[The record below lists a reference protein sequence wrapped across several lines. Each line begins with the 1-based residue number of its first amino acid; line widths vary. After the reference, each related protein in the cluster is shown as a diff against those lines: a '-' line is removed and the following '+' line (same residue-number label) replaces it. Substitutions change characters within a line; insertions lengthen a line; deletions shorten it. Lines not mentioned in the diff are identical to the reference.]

1 MKREG
6 KRRGAKR
13 WIVWGML
20 ALIILYALA
29 AIVPYAFPPSAAP
42 EEVAVMISADA
53 VDGGGER
60 AAILE
65 TGEEALW
72 GRLYLIES
80 AQQRLRMASYLY
92 ACDESGERI
101 GAALLRAADRGVKV
115 EILVDGLIGA
125 INFGGKDLPYAL
137 GTHENIEIRY
147 YNPLNLLDPDG
158 INARLHE
165 KYLMA
170 DERLLILG
178 GRNIS
183 DEFLTPMGHPSYND
197 DRDVMLWADV
207 PGPGTG
213 VSQMNAY
220 FDALWTSVYTAPHFD
235 TSGNAAALATVRAEM
250 EGLLAETEA
259 EKEAWFARIET
270 AGFAVSVE
278 RTMLLHNPV
287 EPEAKAP
294 LLLDALGCLMAGAK
308 ERVWLQSPYFVLNGH
323 MQSVLAGASSDGAQ
337 VRLYTNSISSGN
349 NIVASADYLW
359 QKGRVTAIGGEL
371 YESQKDYSS
380 HTKCLLIDDA
390 ISVFGSFNFDMRSA
404 YIDTEVML
412 AVYSEELNARLAEK
426 IAGVQACSLQVTEGG
441 YEDSSTVAPQEM
453 AFGKRAMIYLLSP
466 FLFLIRYLL

>member
-1 MKREG
+1 MKKER
-6 KRRGAKR
+6 KKRGAKR
-13 WIVWGML
+13 WILRGVL
-20 ALIILYALA
+20 ALVIVYALA
-29 AIVPYAFPPSAAP
+29 AIAPYAFPPSAAP
-42 EEVAVMISADA
+42 ADVEAMISAEGAA
-53 VDGGGER
+53 VGGER

-80 AQQRLRMASYLY
+80 AQKRLRMASYLY

-125 INFGGKDLPYAL
+125 INFRGRDLPYVL
-137 GTHENIEIRY
+137 GAHENIEIRY
-147 YNPLNLLDPDG
+147 YNPLNVLDPDG

-170 DERLLILG
+170 DESCLILG

-183 DEFLTPMGHPSYND
+183 DEFLTPVGHPSYND

-220 FDALWTSVYTAPHFD
+220 FDALWTSAYTVSRFE
-235 TSGNAAALATVRAEM
+235 TGGNADTTAAAQADM
-250 EGLLAETEA
+250 ERLLAETEA
-259 EKEAWFARIET
+259 EKETWFALIE
-270 AGFAVSVE
+270 AEGFTVPVE
-278 RTMLLHNPV
+278 RTVLLHNPV

-294 LLLDALGCLMAGAK
+294 LLLDALGCLMSGAK

-323 MQSVLAGASSDGAQ
+323 MQSALAGASAGGAQ

-349 NIVASADYLW
+349 NIMASADYLW
-359 QKGRVTAIGGEL
+359 QKGRVTAVEGTL
-371 YESQKDYSS
+371 YESQKAYSS
-380 HTKCLLIDDA
+380 HTKCLLVDDDL
-390 ISVFGSFNFDMRSA
+390 SVFGSFNFDMRSA

-412 AVYSEELNARLAEK
+412 AVYSEGLNARLAEK
-426 IAGVQACSLQVTEGG
+426 IAQVQACSLQVTDSG
-441 YEDSSTVAPQEM
+441 YADDPAVEPREM
-453 AFGKRAMIYLLSP
+453 AFGKRAVVYLLSP
-466 FLFLIRYLL
+466 FLFLVRYLL